1 MAIPIER
8 DGRADTSRN
17 VEPKGPCCRHNLEA
31 LENSL
36 AVFIPLSKASF
47 IMLMRE
53 ARAVLFQIK
62 AFGCRP
68 YVSQFGP
75 KRRPVTMMTFG
86 MKILR
91 PHYLYK

>member
-1 MAIPIER
+1 MER

-17 VEPKGPCCRHNLEA
+17 VEPKGPCCRHDFEA
-31 LENSL
+31 LEIYL
-36 AVFIPLSKASF
+36 AVFIPLSKSSF

-53 ARAVLFQIK
+53 ASAVMFQIK
-62 AFGCRP
+62 EFGCCRP
-68 YVSQFGP
+68 YVSRFGP